1 MDLRSLPLTP
11 TEGFI
16 LSRIDGV
23 ATIDDLSDLT
33 NLDVSDVVIAIGRL
47 IELGAVEWA
56 DGTISLP
63 RASNRPPTPSQGVH
77 RRAIPS
83 PRAFERPNVTESEPP
98 SATREPTRVKVPP
111 PARVPV
117 PSSTSPTSP
126 PPPSSATPSDTIDPR
141 RLEGRVDAS
150 RPPTARPGNVARVNV
165 RDRPPS
171 NPTVPT
177 ADATARRPTPPAM
190 PATQP
195 PPASPPASEPAAVV
209 PSSAGSLPAE
219 IDLPPERRKRIDE
232 LYPVLELLDHYEV
245 LGLRPNAELKDIRAT
260 YFELS
265 KVFHPDTAFRKSLGP
280 YKAKMEAIFT
290 RLTEAYEVLGKK
302 KPRAEYDAYLALQGD
317 TRAVEDAMRA
327 PAKPAASPSP
337 PAPSPPPEPPPP
349 PSPAPTESPARA
361 LSDEGRR
368 RARELLERRLQGA
381 RPATTTTSSGAIPS
395 PTSSAPRARDEV
407 LRDLASSLKSTA
419 SLTGGIDRIS
429 RHQRDAQRLEAEGD
443 LAGASRE
450 LRMATALAPQRDD
463 LRLEHERV
471 SRLLAAQLADKY
483 EQAAQ
488 YEEKHRK
495 WAAAAISW
503 SKVVDGRPDDVAAL
517 LRAALALVE
526 AKGDLHQAQRFAQR
540 ACELRPDDVAARRT
554 LGRVYLAAGL
564 QLNARRELER
574 AALLDPTDQI
584 VKNLLGELKG

>member
-33 NLDVSDVVIAIGRL
+33 NLDVADVVLTIGKL

-83 PRAFERPNVTESEPP
+83 PRAFERAQVTESEPP

-111 PARVPV
+111 PARVPGPSTV
-117 PSSTSPTSP
+117 PPGAATSSDSV
-126 PPPSSATPSDTIDPR
+126 DPR

-150 RPPTARPGNVARVNV
+150 RAGTGRPGSVARVNV
-165 RDRPPS
+165 RERPPS
-171 NPTVPT
+171 SPTVPS
-177 ADATARRPTPPAM
+177 ADASTRRPTPPAM
-190 PATQP
+190 PATT
-195 PPASPPASEPAAVV
+195 SPTPSEPAAVAA
-209 PSSAGSLPAE
+209 PSSAGSQPAE

-245 LGLRPNAELKDIRAT
+245 LGLRPNVELKDIRAT

-290 RLTEAYEVLGKK
+290 RLTEAYDVLGKK
-302 KPRAEYDAYLALQGD
+302 KSRAEYDAYLALQGD

-327 PAKPAASPSP
+327 TAKPVA
-337 PAPSPPPEPPPP
+337 SPPPEPPPP
-349 PSPAPTESPARA
+349 TPPTPTPQAPTESPTRA

-368 RARELLERRLQGA
+368 RARELLQRRLQGA
-381 RPATTTTSSGAIPS
+381 RPGTATSAGGVPAPA
-395 PTSSAPRARDEV
+395 SSAPRARDEV

-471 SRLLAAQLADKY
+471 SRLLAVQLADKY
-483 EQAAQ
+483 EQAAL

-495 WAAAAISW
+495 WAAAAASW